1 MSHPLMND
9 NTLLERV
16 QAAIN
21 AFGEPQKSIASPEKQ
36 SVVVV
41 NMRRHLLI
49 NQTMEQFII
58 NCYTLLEWVTPSLHI
73 AKGIR
78 VPFAS
83 RYRGLTTGEKFELR
97 NKLAESYSHGE
108 IPLFAFDKQ
117 QMRWT
122 INFKTYPTLESGFT
136 WWCSYRFDDG
146 TRPQQL
152 RGPEGAKL
160 RRLAKQV
167 QEQRGIHVPTPHRQP
182 QPRHTPSALS

>member
-9 NTLLERV
+9 NTLLDRV

-58 NCYTLLEWVTPSLHI
+58 NCYTLLEWVIPSFHI

-78 VPFAS
+78 DPFAS
-83 RYRGLTTGEKFELR
+83 R
-97 NKLAESYSHGE
+97 
-108 IPLFAFDKQ
+108 
-117 QMRWT
+117 
-122 INFKTYPTLESGFT
+122 
-136 WWCSYRFDDG
+136 
-146 TRPQQL
+146 
-152 RGPEGAKL
+152 
-160 RRLAKQV
+160 
-167 QEQRGIHVPTPHRQP
+167 
-182 QPRHTPSALS
+182 